1 MLEHP
6 LLRNHPDVESIEW
19 RHLDKETYI
28 EVENILTD
36 GVKLFDAF
44 LVEDFYPQDMFD
56 ELVSICTSNDL
67 TKLDYSHQMNKWE
80 EGVQVPQKFFDYAET
95 KIRYLLGTED
105 IIHAYHMYAHHQI
118 TSDGRVPKLGLH
130 IDEAPGPYMIDLHIG
145 GNRDWGF
152 VSRYTNFVC
161 KPNQAVICQPQFEYH
176 YRPSWGSKDPNE
188 YYQAFFMHMINKNHW
203 AVPSDA
209 NWGTRSKELEEKY
222 EFGQAFRASKTF
234 AKFNDQRNFIFR
246 DLYIKTHKNTDAPPI
261 PWSEMPLGED
271 MHIHQRKGVK
281 PAI

>member
-6 LLRNHPDVESIEW
+6 LLRNHPDIESIEW
-19 RHLDKETYI
+19 RFLDKETYV

-44 LVEDFYPQDMFD
+44 LVDDFYPQDMFD

-80 EGVQVPQKFFDYAET
+80 EGVQVPQKFFDYAQT
-95 KIRYLLGTED
+95 KVRYLLGTD
-105 IIHAYHMYAHHQI
+105 DVIHAYHMYAHHQI
-118 TSDGRVPKLGLH
+118 TSEGRVPKLGLH
-130 IDEAPGPYMIDLHIG
+130 IDEAPGPYMVDLHIG

-161 KPNQAVICQPQFEYH
+161 KPNQAIICQPQFEYH

-203 AVPSDA
+203 TVPSEA
-209 NWGTRSKELEEKY
+209 KWGNRPKELEEKY
-222 EFGQAFRASKTF
+222 EFGQAFRSSQTF

-246 DLYIKTHKNTDAPPI
+246 NMYINENRISGAPPI
-261 PWSEMPLGED
+261 PLTETPLGED
-271 MHIHQRKGVK
+271 MHIHQRKGVT